1 MTQIERLM
9 YVRVTSC
16 VEGVHF
22 TLQTDRTNFVFPSSR
37 IILHTKDLNWKKCH
51 CLMSL
56 MSLTGFRTSWEPPP
70 YKGVGEHFKFPQ
82 IVGGG
87 GG

>member
-37 IILHTKDLNWKKCH
+37 IILHTKDLKLEKMPLFDVIDVTDWISEHHGNP
-51 CLMSL
+51 LL
-56 MSLTGFRTSWEPPP
+56 I
-70 YKGVGEHFKFPQ
+70 KGLVSISNFPK
-82 IVGGG
+82 
-87 GG
+87 